1 MPCNL
6 YLFYALQPE
15 DNNYVGLASDTVLN
29 FDSTGLS
36 QFTIKINYLINI
48 HIII

>member
-1 MPCNL
+1 MSYNL

-15 DNNYVGLASDTVLN
+15 NNNYVGLASDTVFN

-36 QFTIKINYLINI
+36 QCTIQINYLINI